1 MTTSCNGHHHIARIR
16 QVASKYSYGGPDGRQ
31 SIETSNCGSFHE
43 ITRDNNADDP
53 PSDQVHQDETIQKCR
68 LKFELEK
75 VDRSFH
81 KDFGLQT
88 IIYRLNGTTSQS
100 RNTSRHF
107 QVEQPEYR
115 DMAHRSQ
122 QSALETYKIIQS
134 FQGTTSNTLSS
145 CNGDSISSVPGRGA
159 VAFSLIPVDHSIMS
173 QLREKPRNGSPLSI
187 SLKADRSPSGAHT
200 DETSFDK
207 ISEKLSIQSQDTIS
221 QSYMHDLGVK
231 DMPVIQNVDRQLSN
245 ELFFLHPKD
254 WATKKAKPIV
264 RKLLPLNFSLC
275 QSYLHGK
282 KLGKGG
288 CAKVK
293 LCKVDKKQMVVKKSS
308 RFSINSF
315 FPACEVAVM
324 KALVHPNIVRY
335 HSASRWLS
343 DTYIAMEYIDGCDL
357 SQITSRKGEHD
368 VPESVVATVMREVL
382 KGLAYTHDQHYAHC
396 DIKPENI
403 FLSRD
408 GEVKIGDFGVAKD
421 IRVYDAVVTWGTDE
435 FKPPEL
441 LRSREVDI
449 WALGT
454 SALEVFAGFVER
466 ECVSFIDAHGEPSMD
481 YIPIIPWDLSD
492 EFREFLILALKPN
505 QSERATALE
514 LLDLPFIKNAPPT
527 YTLIPIIE
535 KSLKS

>member
-1 MTTSCNGHHHIARIR
+1 VS
-16 QVASKYSYGGPDGRQ
+16 QVTKKSPNA
-31 SIETSNCGSFHE
+31 GS
-43 ITRDNNADDP
+43 DSP
-53 PSDQVHQDETIQKCR
+53 LGSSPKSQ
-68 LKFELEK
+68 
-75 VDRSFH
+75 
-81 KDFGLQT
+81 G
-88 IIYRLNGTTSQS
+88 IIYDN
-100 RNTSRHF
+100 
-107 QVEQPEYR
+107 Y
-115 DMAHRSQ
+115 
-122 QSALETYKIIQS
+122 
-134 FQGTTSNTLSS
+134 
-145 CNGDSISSVPGRGA
+145 
-159 VAFSLIPVDHSIMS
+159 
-173 QLREKPRNGSPLSI
+173 
-187 SLKADRSPSGAHT
+187 T
-200 DETSFDK
+200 DDTSFDSINEK
-207 ISEKLSIQSQDTIS
+207 KSAQSHSEGLVQSGN
-221 QSYMHDLGVK
+221 LGIRNA
-231 DMPVIQNVDRQLSN
+231 PVDRDLSD
-245 ELFFLHPKD
+245 ELFFLPLKY
-254 WATKKAKPIV
+254 WTTKKAKPIV

-275 QSYLHGK
+275 RSYICGK

-293 LCKVDKKQMVVKKSS
+293 LCNVDKKQMVVKKSS

-357 SQITSRKGEHD
+357 SQITSCKGEHD

-382 KGLAYTHDQHYAHC
+382 KGIAYMHDQHYAHC

-481 YIPIIPWDLSD
+481 YIPIIPWNLSND
-492 EFREFLILALKPN
+492 FREFLILALKPN
-505 QSERATALE
+505 QSERATAQE

-527 YTLIPIIE
+527 NTLIPIIE
-535 KSLKS
+535 KCLKSRKCH

>member
-1 MTTSCNGHHHIARIR
+1 
-16 QVASKYSYGGPDGRQ
+16 
-31 SIETSNCGSFHE
+31 
-43 ITRDNNADDP
+43 
-53 PSDQVHQDETIQKCR
+53 
-68 LKFELEK
+68 
-75 VDRSFH
+75 
-81 KDFGLQT
+81 
-88 IIYRLNGTTSQS
+88 
-100 RNTSRHF
+100 
-107 QVEQPEYR
+107 
-115 DMAHRSQ
+115 
-122 QSALETYKIIQS
+122 
-134 FQGTTSNTLSS
+134 
-145 CNGDSISSVPGRGA
+145 
-159 VAFSLIPVDHSIMS
+159 
-173 QLREKPRNGSPLSI
+173 
-187 SLKADRSPSGAHT
+187 
-200 DETSFDK
+200 
-207 ISEKLSIQSQDTIS
+207 
-221 QSYMHDLGVK
+221 MHDLGVK

-293 LCKVDKKQMVVKKSS
+293 LCNVDKKQLVVKKSS

-382 KGLAYTHDQHYAHC
+382 MGLAYMHDQHYAHC

-408 GEVKIGDFGVAKD
+408 GEVKIGDFGLAKD
-421 IRVYDAVVTWGTDE
+421 VRVDDAVPLRGTWG
-435 FKPPEL
+435 FMPPESN
-441 LRSREVDI
+441 RSEASDI

-454 SALEVFAGFVER
+454 SAIEIFAGDVDKKS
-466 ECVSFIDAHGEPSMD
+466 VSLIDAFGEPSSER
-481 YIPIIPWDLSD
+481 IPIIPRDLSD

-505 QSERATALE
+505 QSERATAQE

-527 YTLIPIIE
+527 TILLSMI
-535 KSLKS
+535 KTR